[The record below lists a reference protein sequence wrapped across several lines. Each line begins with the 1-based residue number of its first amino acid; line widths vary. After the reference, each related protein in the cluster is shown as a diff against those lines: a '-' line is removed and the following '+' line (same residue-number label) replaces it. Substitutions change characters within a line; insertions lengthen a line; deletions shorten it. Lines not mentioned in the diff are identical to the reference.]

1 LQSCESKNIKLYEA
15 AEEILTA
22 YDNYGVFNSLLE
34 SEPIFQI
41 KSVEME
47 GIVQEYED
55 KLRKQQYQA
64 KEASTINKAVEVA
77 K

>member
-1 LQSCESKNIKLYEA
+1 
-15 AEEILTA
+15 
-22 YDNYGVFNSLLE
+22 
-34 SEPIFQI
+34 
-41 KSVEME
+41 ME